1 MSLNVQNKVTVDA
14 DFKWKRVVIGADLDA
29 IEFAHDNN
37 FFLIKN
43 RPPHHHSYESAEDI
57 WAEKSYEL
65 YNLGLMPFV
74 DKASNIRIIP
84 EEKLIKII
92 THKSAFTVQYE
103 ELHLFDTENVS
114 GVSLKREVV
123 HYRVIDWFDCK
134 GLYDL
139 DFNEITTEDQFV
151 NKIKLFK
158 TLRIDGDQ
166 KYLDLLCES
175 FLTEDQLKSFDY
187 SDTMARF
194 KVADLLKKHG
204 IDKAQVVL
212 WKRDVYPIYKWL

>member
-1 MSLNVQNKVTVDA
+1 VDA
-14 DFKWKRVVIGADLDA
+14 DFKWKNVVIGADLDA

-43 RPPHHHSYESAEDI
+43 RPPHHHSYENTENI

-65 YNLGLMPFV
+65 YNLGLAPFV
-74 DKASNIRIIP
+74 DKASSIRITP

-139 DFNEITTEDQFV
+139 DFDEITTEDQFV

-175 FLTEDQLKSFDY
+175 FLTEDQLKNFDY

-204 IDKAQVVL
+204 IDKVQMVL
-212 WKRDVYPIYKWL
+212 WKRDVYPIYKCL

>member
-1 MSLNVQNKVTVDA
+1 LSLSVPYKVTVDA
-14 DFKWKRVVIGADLDA
+14 DFKWKNVVIGADLDA

-43 RPPHHHSYESAEDI
+43 RPPHHHSYENTENI

-65 YNLGLMPFV
+65 YNLGLTPFV
-74 DKASNIRIIP
+74 DKVSNIRVIP

-139 DFNEITTEDQFV
+139 NFNEITTEDQFV

-175 FLTEDQLKSFDY
+175 FLTEDQLKNFDY

>member
-1 MSLNVQNKVTVDA
+1 MTRKAIVDV
-14 DFKWKRVVIGADLDA
+14 DFKWKNVVIGADIDA
-29 IEFAHDNN
+29 VEFAHDNR

-43 RPPHHHSYESAEDI
+43 RQPYHHSYEDVEAT

-65 YNLGLMPFV
+65 YNLGLIPFV
-74 DKASNIRIIP
+74 DKISNIRLVP
-84 EEKLIKII
+84 EEKLITVVTQRNSFI
-92 THKSAFTVQYE
+92 VQYKK
-103 ELHLFDTENVS
+103 LHLFDTENVV
-114 GVSLKREVV
+114 GATLQRNIE

-139 DFNEITTEDQFV
+139 DFDELTTEDKFV
-151 NKIKLFK
+151 SKIKLFK

-175 FLTEDQLKSFDY
+175 FLTEDELKSFDY

-194 KVADLLKKHG
+194 KITDLLQQRLGKE
-204 IDKAQVVL
+204 IAMAP
-212 WKRDVYPIYKWL
+212 WKRDVYPVYTCL

>member
-1 MSLNVQNKVTVDA
+1 MSVPYKVTVDA
-14 DFKWKRVVIGADLDA
+14 DFKWKNVVIGADLDA

-43 RPPHHHSYESAEDI
+43 RPPHHHSYENTENI

-65 YNLGLMPFV
+65 YNLGLAPFV
-74 DKASNIRIIP
+74 DKASSIRITP

-139 DFNEITTEDQFV
+139 DFDEITTEDQFV

-175 FLTEDQLKSFDY
+175 FLTEDQLKNFDY

>member
-1 MSLNVQNKVTVDA
+1 MSVPYKVTVDA
-14 DFKWKRVVIGADLDA
+14 DFKWKNVVIGADLDA

-43 RPPHHHSYESAEDI
+43 RPPHHHSYENTENI

-65 YNLGLMPFV
+65 YNLGLAPFV
-74 DKASNIRIIP
+74 DKASSIRITP

-92 THKSAFTVQYE
+92 THKGAFTVQYE

-139 DFNEITTEDQFV
+139 DFDEITTEDQFV

>member
-1 MSLNVQNKVTVDA
+1 MSLNVQNMVFVDA
-14 DFKWKRVVIGADLDA
+14 DFKWKNVVIGADLDA

-43 RPPHHHSYESAEDI
+43 RSPHHHSYENAENI

-65 YNLGLMPFV
+65 FNLGLAPFA
-74 DKASNIRIIP
+74 DKVSSIRITP

-92 THKSAFTVQYE
+92 THKGAFTVQYE

-114 GVSLKREVV
+114 GVSLKREIVN
-123 HYRVIDWFDCK
+123 YRVIDWFDCK

-139 DFNEITTEDQFV
+139 DFDEIATEDQFV

-204 IDKAQVVL
+204 IDKVQMVL
-212 WKRDVYPIYKWL
+212 WKRDVYPIYKCL

>member
-1 MSLNVQNKVTVDA
+1 MSVQNKVTVDA
-14 DFKWKRVVIGADLDA
+14 DFKWKNVVIGADLDA
-29 IEFAHDNN
+29 IEFAHDNK

-43 RPPHHHSYESAEDI
+43 RSPHHHSYESTENI

-65 YNLGLMPFV
+65 YNLGLTPFV
-74 DKASNIRIIP
+74 DKVSNIRVIP

-92 THKSAFTVQYE
+92 THKGAFTVQYE

-187 SDTMARF
+187 SDTMVRF
-194 KVADLLKKHG
+194 KVADLLKKRG
-204 IDKAQVVL
+204 IDKVQMVL

>member
-1 MSLNVQNKVTVDA
+1 MDA
-14 DFKWKRVVIGADLDA
+14 DFKWKNVVIGADLDA

-43 RPPHHHSYESAEDI
+43 RPPHHHSYERAENI

-65 YNLGLMPFV
+65 YNLGLTPFV
-74 DKASNIRIIP
+74 DKVSNIRVIP

-92 THKSAFTVQYE
+92 THKGAFTVQYE
-103 ELHLFDTENVS
+103 ELQLFDTENVS
-114 GVSLKREVV
+114 GVSLKREIV
-123 HYRVIDWFDCK
+123 HYRVVDWFDCK

-139 DFNEITTEDQFV
+139 AFNEIATEDQFV

-166 KYLDLLCES
+166 KYQDLLCES
-175 FLTEDQLKSFDY
+175 FLTEDQLKNFDY

>member
-1 MSLNVQNKVTVDA
+1 MPYKVTVDA
-14 DFKWKRVVIGADLDA
+14 DFKWKNVVIGADLDA

-43 RPPHHHSYESAEDI
+43 RPPHHHSYENTENI

-65 YNLGLMPFV
+65 YNLGLAPFV
-74 DKASNIRIIP
+74 DKASSIRITP

-204 IDKAQVVL
+204 VDKAQVVL

>member
-1 MSLNVQNKVTVDA
+1 MSVPYKVTVDA
-14 DFKWKRVVIGADLDA
+14 DFKWKNVVIGADLDA

-43 RPPHHHSYESAEDI
+43 RPPHHHSYENTENI

-65 YNLGLMPFV
+65 YNLGLAPFV
-74 DKASNIRIIP
+74 DKASSIRITP

>member
-1 MSLNVQNKVTVDA
+1 MVFVDA
-14 DFKWKRVVIGADLDA
+14 DFKWKNVVIGADLDA

-43 RPPHHHSYESAEDI
+43 RSPHHHSYEKTENI

-65 YNLGLMPFV
+65 YNLGLAPFA
-74 DKASNIRIIP
+74 DKVSSIRITP
-84 EEKLIKII
+84 EEKLIKVI
-92 THKSAFTVQYE
+92 THKSVFTVQYE

-114 GVSLKREVV
+114 GVSLKREIV
-123 HYRVIDWFDCK
+123 HYRVVDWFDCK

-139 DFNEITTEDQFV
+139 DFDEIATEDQFV

-204 IDKAQVVL
+204 IDKVQMVL

>member
-1 MSLNVQNKVTVDA
+1 MSVQNKVTVDA
-14 DFKWKRVVIGADLDA
+14 DFKWKNVVIGADLDA
-29 IEFAHDNN
+29 IEFAHDNK

-43 RPPHHHSYESAEDI
+43 RPPHHHSYESTENI

-65 YNLGLMPFV
+65 YNLGLTPFA
-74 DKASNIRIIP
+74 DKVSSIRITP

-114 GVSLKREVV
+114 GVSLKREIAR
-123 HYRVIDWFDCK
+123 YRVVDWFDCK

-139 DFNEITTEDQFV
+139 DFDEMATEDQFV

-187 SDTMARF
+187 SDTMVRF
-194 KVADLLKKHG
+194 KVADLLKKRG
-204 IDKAQVVL
+204 IDKVQMVL

>member
-1 MSLNVQNKVTVDA
+1 MPYKVTVDA
-14 DFKWKRVVIGADLDA
+14 DFKWKNVVIGADLDA

-43 RPPHHHSYESAEDI
+43 RPPHHHSYENTENI

-65 YNLGLMPFV
+65 YNLGLTPFV
-74 DKASNIRIIP
+74 DKVSNIRVIP

-139 DFNEITTEDQFV
+139 NFNEITTEDQFV

-175 FLTEDQLKSFDY
+175 FLTEDQLKNFDY

-204 IDKAQVVL
+204 IDKVQMVL
-212 WKRDVYPIYKWL
+212 WKRDVYPIYKCL

>member
-1 MSLNVQNKVTVDA
+1 MSVPYKVTVDA
-14 DFKWKRVVIGADLDA
+14 DFKWKNVVIGADLDA

-43 RPPHHHSYESAEDI
+43 RPPHHHSYENTENI

-65 YNLGLMPFV
+65 YNLGLAPFV
-74 DKASNIRIIP
+74 DKASSIRITP

-204 IDKAQVVL
+204 VDKAQVVL

>member
-1 MSLNVQNKVTVDA
+1 MVFVDA
-14 DFKWKRVVIGADLDA
+14 DFKWKNVVIGADLDA

-43 RPPHHHSYESAEDI
+43 RSPHHHSYEKTENI

-65 YNLGLMPFV
+65 YNLGLAPFA
-74 DKASNIRIIP
+74 DKVSSIRITP
-84 EEKLIKII
+84 EEKLMKVI

-123 HYRVIDWFDCK
+123 HYRVVDWFDCK

-139 DFNEITTEDQFV
+139 DFDEIATEDQFV

-187 SDTMARF
+187 SDTMVRF
-194 KVADLLKKHG
+194 KVADLFKKHG
-204 IDKAQVVL
+204 IDKVQMVL

>member
-1 MSLNVQNKVTVDA
+1 MSVPYKVTVDA
-14 DFKWKRVVIGADLDA
+14 DFKWKNVVIGADLDA

-43 RPPHHHSYESAEDI
+43 RPPHHHSYENTENI

-65 YNLGLMPFV
+65 YNLGLAPFV
-74 DKASNIRIIP
+74 DKASSIRITP

-139 DFNEITTEDQFV
+139 NFNEITTEDQFV

-175 FLTEDQLKSFDY
+175 FLTEDQLKNFDY

-204 IDKAQVVL
+204 IDKVQMVL
-212 WKRDVYPIYKWL
+212 WKRDVYPIYKCL